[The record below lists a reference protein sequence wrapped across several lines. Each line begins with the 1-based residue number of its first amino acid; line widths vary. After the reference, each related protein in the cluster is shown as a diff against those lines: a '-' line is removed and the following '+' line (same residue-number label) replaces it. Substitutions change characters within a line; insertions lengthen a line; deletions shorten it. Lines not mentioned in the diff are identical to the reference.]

1 MRRIECTG
9 GFVAFLCLMCYLD
22 PSGCFF
28 PFLLAASVHEAAHL
42 LTLRVMHAPIHKLRL
57 SLGGAQL
64 ITAPLPYG
72 REILAAAAGPAA
84 NLLLLLLTLRSRPV
98 HALVNAALLLYNLL
112 PFYPL
117 DGGRVLRAV
126 CALALPAP
134 AAVRTERIVCT
145 VSLLALG
152 VGAVYLTCVLHVGL
166 WPVLL
171 FASLLLRSER
181 ENSPKS
187 RPFLRVR
194 S

>member
-1 MRRIECTG
+1 M
-9 GFVAFLCLMCYLD
+9 
-22 PSGCFF
+22 
-28 PFLLAASVHEAAHL
+28 L
-42 LTLRVMHAPIHKLRL
+42 LTTLFVVVCALL
-57 SLGGAQL
+57 LQL
-64 ITAPLPYG
+64 MLTFERRKSARWAATAIG
-72 REILAAAAGPAA
+72 FSA
-84 NLLLLLLTLRSRPV
+84 LLLLLTLRSRPV

-171 FASLLLRSER
+171 FGSLLLRSER

-187 RPFLRVR
+187 RSFLRVR